1 MRLEI
6 LHTMLTSCC
15 QEEEKEKEK
24 EKVEMTSLLPKTLLS
39 L

>member
-1 MRLEI
+1 MRLEL

-15 QEEEKEKEK
+15 QEEEKEKE
-24 EKVEMTSLLPKTLLS
+24 EVEMTSLLPETLLS